1 MFIGIGLLY
10 LTFNSSENWREQ
22 RTTFRSYPPLT
33 IFWVISLLFVLAAPF
48 IPNNLLS
55 NIPFWVVPGIGS
67 SMLAIGTVYWLVWAK
82 LLPLLGFHIQHE
94 VIQLPDG
101 SERVRYV
108 VSSRRLAPEPLT
120 LMRVA
125 CLLILQ

>member
-1 MFIGIGLLY
+1 
-10 LTFNSSENWREQ
+10 
-22 RTTFRSYPPLT
+22 
-33 IFWVISLLFVLAAPF
+33 
-48 IPNNLLS
+48 
-55 NIPFWVVPGIGS
+55 
-67 SMLAIGTVYWLVWAK
+67 MLAIGTVYWLVWAK

-108 VSSRRLAPEPLT
+108 VSSRRLAPESLT

-125 CLLILQ
+125 CLLIL